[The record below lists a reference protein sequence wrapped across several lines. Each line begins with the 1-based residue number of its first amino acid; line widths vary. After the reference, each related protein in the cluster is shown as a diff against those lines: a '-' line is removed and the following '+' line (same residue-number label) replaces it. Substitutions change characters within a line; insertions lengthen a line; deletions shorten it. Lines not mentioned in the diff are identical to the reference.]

1 MINCLFNPWLLALL
15 VIIVCICSQVCWGK
29 RPGRWRN
36 VSTIR
41 QKWELSVVAFF
52 LLQNSQYNSATV
64 SLWPRIYSASSRSQ
78 HTLFTLCHCSN
89 HHHHSKSLID
99 PSDMLHLIVGTSSLI
114 TQNFSSEL
122 FTSRSATDL
131 NMPA

>member
-29 RPGRWRN
+29 RPARWRN

-52 LLQNSQYNSATV
+52 CYKILNTTQSPYLYDLVSSQPPRGHNTRSSPYVTPIKPSS
-64 SLWPRIYSASSRSQ
+64 SLKVTHRS
-78 HTLFTLCHCSN
+78 FG
-89 HHHHSKSLID
+89 

-114 TQNFSSEL
+114 TQNSSSEL
-122 FTSRSATDL
+122 FIPLSATIIW
-131 NMPA
+131 